1 MINLVSKDSK
11 KLTKTEVFQILKL
24 KDSFWKHGLKSQKN
38 WYKKNI
44 KKGDIC
50 NLIKKDKKVIGVTF
64 LKKRNYIL
72 NGKKKKFLLFDTL
85 IIQAKFRG
93 NDLSKSIM
101 QLNRNKIK
109 SQKKVSLLI
118 CEKGLVKF
126 YKKFGWKLLS
136 KNYVN
141 IMDKYSKKNVMI
153 FNSKLKIN
161 KTRIIKIFLQ

>member
-1 MINLVSKDSK
+1 
-11 KLTKTEVFQILKL
+11 
-24 KDSFWKHGLKSQKN
+24 
-38 WYKKNI
+38 
-44 KKGDIC
+44 
-50 NLIKKDKKVIGVTF
+50 
-64 LKKRNYIL
+64 
-72 NGKKKKFLLFDTL
+72 
-85 IIQAKFRG
+85 
-93 NDLSKSIM
+93 M